1 LPEVYVFRARVSR
14 LGRGA
19 LGIHIPKRVAKHVE
33 HLHGREVVVVVITPL
48 D

>member
-1 LPEVYVFRARVSR
+1 LSEVYVFRARVSR

-19 LGIHIPKRVAKHVE
+19 LGIHIPKRVVKHIE